1 MSSELKIKEVGVH
14 KVSSKSG
21 NVGVIDLGDRGKV
34 YHIDLDEIDA
44 LSVLDHKHNAD
55 MGAIMQTGQDGKNF
69 QKKQLGLTD
78 NETGELD
85 PELVALITLA
95 ASGESQAVT
104 FVDAGDGFVSIAVEG
119 DWSTDILRFEGT
131 QLNKLLAD
139 LADFQV
145 VCDALDKGV
154 DLKDGKSDVG
164 VFIYDAPNNKTFS
177 GDDGNV
183 DSAAVKAILGGS
195 KLELDEAIELTEYAL
210 SEAGQAD
217 SGITIDFT
225 GSSVI
230 LEIEAS
236 GSTVDTLILKGE
248 AYFDAFNDSI
258 NLKNSASQIGLFD
271 FDEKNSFFSG
281 DDGNVDS
288 AAAKAI
294 IGGSKI
300 EAGEADELVALAL
313 SGDDPDVRYLGGDD
327 DSAIIAIEASGSS
340 VDTLL
345 ITGDA
350 FDFA

>member
-14 KVSSKSG
+14 KVSGASG
-21 NVGVIDLGDRGKV
+21 NVGVVDLGDRGKE
-34 YHIDLDEIDA
+34 YHIDLDTIDA
-44 LSVLDHKHNAD
+44 LAVLDHKHNAD
-55 MGAIMQTGQDGKNF
+55 MGAIMTTGQDGKNF

-85 PELVALITLA
+85 PELIALITLA
-95 ASGESQAVT
+95 ASQESETVT

-119 DWSTDILRFEGT
+119 DWSTDIFRFEGD

-164 VFIYDAPNNKTFS
+164 VFIYEDATDKTFH

-195 KLELDEAIELTEYAL
+195 KLELDEAIALTEYAL

-236 GSTVDTLILKGE
+236 GATVDTLILKGD
-248 AYFDAFNDSI
+248 AYFAAFNDMLD
-258 NLKNSASQIGLFD
+258 LKNKSSQIALYDYDNGS
-271 FDEKNSFFSG
+271 SFFSG
-281 DDGNVDS
+281 SDSNVDS

-294 IGGSKI
+294 IGGSRI
-300 EAGEADELVALAL
+300 DAGEADELVALAL

-327 DSAIIAIEASGSS
+327 DSAIIAIEASGTS